1 MPVLPLGAALALA
14 AVVAPPDAVAAVSIG
29 RRLGL
34 PPRVMT
40 VLTGESLFN
49 DATALTALRV
59 AVAATVG
66 TGFSLW
72 SGSAG
77 SCSSRPAV
85 WCWVR
90 CSAGWCIRSGCGC
103 TTRGWKVRS
112 AW

>member
-49 DATALTALRV
+49 DATALTPPSARPWYPC
-59 AVAATVG
+59 ATPAES
-66 TGFSLW
+66 TTTSHPHP
-72 SGSAG
+72 ARA
-77 SCSSRPAV
+77 RP
-85 WCWVR
+85 R
-90 CSAGWCIRSGCGC
+90 
-103 TTRGWKVRS
+103 RG
-112 AW
+112 